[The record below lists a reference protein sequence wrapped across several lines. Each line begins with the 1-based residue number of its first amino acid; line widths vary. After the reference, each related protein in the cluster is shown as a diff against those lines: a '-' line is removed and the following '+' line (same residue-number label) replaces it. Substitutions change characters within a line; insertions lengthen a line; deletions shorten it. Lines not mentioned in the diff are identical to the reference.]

1 MSIVNSILNPRSV
14 VVVGASND
22 PAKLTGRPIAY
33 LQRHGFAGDIYPI
46 NPRYDTIAGLKS
58 YADPRDLPS
67 TPDLGLVL
75 VGADRVIESVRQ
87 LAEAGTKA
95 AVVLASGFGESGEEG
110 RARQQQL
117 LEAAGEMRILGPNT
131 IGLVNL
137 TDKIMLTASGAMEM
151 ADFPTGSIALLS
163 QSGGIM
169 GSLLSRAA
177 GRGIGFS
184 KLVATGNECDLEV
197 SDFLDGFAEDDATT
211 VVALYLETI
220 RNAAKFR
227 AAAKRVIDAGKSIV
241 VYKVG
246 KSESGANSA
255 VSHTGALAG
264 ADEVYDALFNQL
276 GIIRAQTFADLLDI
290 PAILAS
296 GRRLAGNRV
305 AIVTSTGGAATIV
318 ADNVGCLGLAM
329 PSPDKETAEKL
340 LALELKEAV
349 LDRNPIDVTLAGLRP
364 DLFRSIIKIL
374 AESPSFDAIVVV
386 LGSSSIAQPDVVAR
400 PLLDSM
406 AMTDKPLIAYVSPEA
421 PSIVRH
427 LNTSGIPAFAAPESC
442 ASALAALL
450 KVGKSEN
457 VDARE
462 QQNIDCSD
470 IVAGSMN
477 EADAKSL
484 YARFGVPV
492 TKEVAV
498 ATAAEAAEAAK
509 SFGGAVVIKILS
521 DEILHKSEVGGV
533 AVGVAQDQ
541 VLTVCNE
548 MLERVRSATDARIDG
563 FLVQE
568 YITGGVELIL
578 GFNRDPQLGPYIL
591 LGAGG
596 VTTELYQ
603 DVTLRLLPI
612 DRKQAVSM
620 IDNLKCAPLLKG
632 FRGKPLAD
640 TDGLISTIL
649 SFADMAHSLDGRLV
663 EAEINPVFVLPEGQG
678 VRAGDALV
686 VIGE

>member
-450 KVGKSEN
+450 KVGKSES

-498 ATAAEAAEAAK
+498 ATAVEAAEAAK
-509 SFGGAVVIKILS
+509 SFGGHVVIKILS

-541 VLTVCNE
+541 VLTVCND